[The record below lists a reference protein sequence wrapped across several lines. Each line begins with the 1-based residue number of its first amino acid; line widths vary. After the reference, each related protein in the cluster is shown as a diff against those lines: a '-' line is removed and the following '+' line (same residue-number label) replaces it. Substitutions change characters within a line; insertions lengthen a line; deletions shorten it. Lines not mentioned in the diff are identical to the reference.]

1 MPLTFERPMDGQD
14 SHVIHPDP
22 GAAPPDPSIIQPGG
36 AGEPDSYTEFE
47 ARYEK
52 QEEIDEGRGPA
63 ILAYVP
69 FGCFVALVRFR
80 HNPFAVK
87 HGKQGLMLTFLELL
101 AGLFLIPRLS
111 EYFWVTVVFACL
123 ASIITGIYHAV
134 QGREWSIPIVGEWFE
149 KRIEI

>member
-1 MPLTFERPMDGQD
+1 MDTQQPDLTHTGAPEPAAGASTPGDTAEVD
-14 SHVIHPDP
+14 SF
-22 GAAPPDPSIIQPGG
+22 
-36 AGEPDSYTEFE
+36 TEFE

-52 QEEIDEGRGPA
+52 QEEVDIGRGAA

-69 FGCFVALVRFR
+69 FGCFIALVRYR
-80 HNPFAVK
+80 DNKFAVR
-87 HGKQGLMLTFLELL
+87 HGKQGLLLTFLELL

-134 QGREWSIPIVGEWFE
+134 QGREWTIPIVGEWFE
-149 KRIEI
+149 KRVNV